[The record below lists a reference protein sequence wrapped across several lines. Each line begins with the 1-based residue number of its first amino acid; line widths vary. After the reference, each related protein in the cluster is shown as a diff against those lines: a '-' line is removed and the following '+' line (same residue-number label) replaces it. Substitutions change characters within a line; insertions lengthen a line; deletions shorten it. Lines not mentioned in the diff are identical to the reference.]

1 MSLCFCNKTAPMA
14 LLEASDLTIN
24 SLFKSGMAKIG
35 LLSNMVIEFNFL
47 KSIHR
52 RIFPSGFEIWQFWDS
67 CKAIYAPLPSLFI
80 FTLFFFFIH
89 L

>member
-35 LLSNMVIEFNFL
+35 LEA
-47 KSIHR
+47 
-52 RIFPSGFEIWQFWDS
+52 
-67 CKAIYAPLPSLFI
+67 KACLISPNAFSQSVFQI
-80 FTLFFFFIH
+80 I
-89 L
+89 